1 MTSENNEQEDSGHA
15 LKYSKTLP
23 ELAKE
28 AAKSPYGGIT
38 HRPRELK
45 GYINLPDGKRYWLG
59 QIEVAFDGYGDGLIT
74 DVELI
79 IEAEKLEKC
88 GNEE

>member
-1 MTSENNEQEDSGHA
+1 MTSEDNKQEDSGNA

-28 AAKSPYGGIT
+28 AAKSPYGVIT

-45 GYINLPDGKRYWLG
+45 GYLNLPDGKRYWLG
-59 QIEVAFDGYGDGLIT
+59 QIEVAFDGYGDGLVT

-79 IEAEKLEKC
+79 IKAEKLQEC
-88 GNEE
+88 E

>member
-1 MTSENNEQEDSGHA
+1 MKNDTDKQEDSGYA

-45 GYINLPDGKRYWLG
+45 GYLHLPDGKYYWLG

-74 DVELI
+74 DVDLEI
-79 IEAEKLEKC
+79 KAEHLTLC
-88 GNEE
+88 EE

>member
-1 MTSENNEQEDSGHA
+1 MTSEDNKQEDSGNA

-28 AAKSPYGGIT
+28 AAKSPYGGMS

-59 QIEVAFDGYGDGLIT
+59 QIEVAFDGYGDGLVT

-79 IEAEKLEKC
+79 IKAKKLEEC
-88 GNEE
+88 E

>member
-1 MTSENNEQEDSGHA
+1 MKNDTDKQEDSGHA

-28 AAKSPYGGIT
+28 AAKSPYGGMT
-38 HRPRELK
+38 HRPRELY
-45 GYINLPDGKRYWLG
+45 GYLHLPDGKRYWLG
-59 QIEVAFDGYGDGLIT
+59 QIDVAFDGYGDGLIT

-79 IEAEKLEKC
+79 INAKELKECES
-88 GNEE
+88 

>member
-1 MTSENNEQEDSGHA
+1 MKNDTDKQEDSCHA

-28 AAKSPYGGIT
+28 AAKSPYGGMS

-45 GYINLPDGKRYWLG
+45 GYLHLPDGKRYWLE

-74 DVELI
+74 DVVLEI
-79 IEAEKLEKC
+79 KAEKLEKC
-88 GNEE
+88 EDEE